1 MLRPAA
7 AQWGASSAAAA
18 APLRASSSA
27 MPRVQLL
34 ALTRQ
39 DRRVDGF
46 REQRVAETEA
56 VHRLIGDEDAVLDR
70 LVQRLAHLRLAKS
83 RDSAEERVTDVASDG
98 RCHSHKALR
107 LTVEPIHALQ
117 QQVAQTTRKLAALV
131 ARSREELFGEEGVSF
146 RAGDDLCRSA
156 SPVGESRSGPR
167 AASSAPRTRAARARG
182 EAPSPSDE
190 PPPRAG
196 ACAPPRKAR
205 PRGRW
210 RAARPPGCRGC
221 ARGRR

>member
-1 MLRPAA
+1 M
-7 AQWGASSAAAA
+7 ASARSAWRKRK
-18 APLRASSSA
+18 LF
-27 MPRVQLL
+27 
-34 ALTRQ
+34 
-39 DRRVDGF
+39 G
-46 REQRVAETEA
+46 
-56 VHRLIGDEDAVLDR
+56 RLIGDEDAVLDR

-83 RDSAEERVTDVASDG
+83 RDSAEERVPDVASDG

-117 QQVAQTTRKLAALV
+117 QQVAQTTRKLAALG
-131 ARSREELFGEEGVSF
+131 RSQPRGALRRRRGFLPSGRRS
-146 RAGDDLCRSA
+146 CRSA

-167 AASSAPRTRAARARG
+167 AAPSAPRTRAARARG